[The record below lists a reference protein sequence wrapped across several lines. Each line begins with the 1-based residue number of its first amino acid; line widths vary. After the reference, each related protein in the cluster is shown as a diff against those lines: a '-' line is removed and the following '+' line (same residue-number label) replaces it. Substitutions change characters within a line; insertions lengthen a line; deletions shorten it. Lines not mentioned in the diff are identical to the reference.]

1 LTDIAYAFFG
11 DAPWSTPVLPSHLEG
26 RMSETGATAGRQNST
41 TQSPPRS
48 GAAENDT
55 NSPSVFERT
64 MKQLRG
70 NPLVV
75 VLVAA
80 AASIAIVAALFM
92 WASSPDY
99 RVLYS
104 NLSEAD
110 GGRIITE
117 LDTRGVPYQFS
128 QGGQALLVPSDQ
140 VHTLRLQ
147 LAEQGLPQGG
157 NLGLELMETQAFGI
171 SQFAE
176 QVNFQ
181 RGLEGELAR
190 SIESLGP
197 VERVRVH
204 LSMAKPS
211 VFIRDR
217 EPAKASVV
225 LTLLPGRVLGEG
237 QVSAIVHMV
246 SSSVPEL
253 AIEDVTVVD
262 QNGRLLTANSAQG
275 NDLDGTQL
283 AYITEVERSYQQ
295 RIENILSPIMGSD
308 NVRAQV
314 AAQID
319 FSRREQTSERYS
331 PNQAPNESAV
341 RSRQLSLSYDGE
353 DPLATGIPGALS
365 NTPPGVA
372 PSPINQPDAEEGDG
386 NDDAEPGALRNL
398 RQEDVVNYEVDRS
411 IEHVQHRLGQ
421 VQRLSAAVV
430 VNFRRVT
437 NEEGEVEQVALSAEE
452 IAQIE
457 RLVQQAMGFSELRGD
472 QVEVVNTPFA
482 ADDETRIETVWW
494 QHPDNIAMATTLG
507 RYLLV
512 AIAALLLYW
521 LILRPLIKRYTQ
533 PPVMAAAMP
542 GGTLSTRI
550 GDEEDEQES
559 ESDGD
564 EEDTYSSKPK
574 RRRKTSLY
582 EHNLNDLR
590 EMAQEDPR
598 MVAMIIRSWMNAND

>member
-1 LTDIAYAFFG
+1 
-11 DAPWSTPVLPSHLEG
+11 
-26 RMSETGATAGRQNST
+26 MSETGATAGRQNST
-41 TQSPPRS
+41 TQSPSRS

-386 NDDAEPGALRNL
+386 NEDAEPGALRNL

-482 ADDETRIETVWW
+482 ADDETRIEPVWW

>member
-1 LTDIAYAFFG
+1 
-11 DAPWSTPVLPSHLEG
+11 
-26 RMSETGATAGRQNST
+26 MSETGASAGRQNST
-41 TQSPPRS
+41 TQNAPRS
-48 GAAENDT
+48 
-55 NSPSVFERT
+55 NSTGSDANSKPALDRMLE
-64 MKQLRG
+64 QLRG
-70 NPLVV
+70 NPLVM
-75 VLVAA
+75 LLIAG
-80 AASIAIVAALFM
+80 AASIAVVAALFM

-104 NLSEAD
+104 NLNEAD
-110 GGRIITE
+110 GGRIIAE
-117 LDTRGVPYQFS
+117 LDSRGVPYQFS
-128 QGGQALLVPSDQ
+128 EGGQALLVPSDQ
-140 VHTLRLQ
+140 IHTLRLQ
-147 LAEQGLPQGG
+147 LAEQGLPRGG
-157 NLGLELMETQAFGI
+157 NLGLELMDTQAFGI

-204 LSMAKPS
+204 LSLAKPS

-225 LTLLPGRVLGEG
+225 LTLLPGRVLGDG

-253 AIEDVTVVD
+253 AAENVTVVD
-262 QNGRLLTANSAQG
+262 QNGRLLSADTTKG

-283 AYITEVERSYQQ
+283 EYIAEVERSYQR
-295 RIENILSPIMGSD
+295 RIEHILTPLLGST

-319 FSRREQTSERYS
+319 FSRREQTSERYG
-331 PNQAPNESAV
+331 PNQPPNEAAV
-341 RSRQLSLSYDGE
+341 RSRQLSLSLDGE
-353 DPLATGIPGALS
+353 DPMASGIPGALS
-365 NTPPGVA
+365 NTPPGTA
-372 PSPINQPDAEEGDG
+372 LSPINQPDGEEGDEE
-386 NDDAEPGALRNL
+386 DTPPDALRSL

-411 IEHVQHRLGQ
+411 VEHVQHRLGQ

-430 VNFRRVT
+430 VNYRNIV
-437 NEEGEVEQVALSAEE
+437 NADGEVERVALTDVE
-452 IAQIE
+452 IEQIE
-457 RLVQQAMGFSELRGD
+457 RLVQQAIGFSQIRGD
-472 QVEVVNTPFA
+472 QIEVVNSPFA
-482 ADDETRIETVWW
+482 DTREELAETVWW
-494 QHPDNIAMATTLG
+494 KDSDILAIASTLG
-507 RYLLV
+507 RYLMV
-512 AIAALLLYW
+512 ALAALLLYL

-533 PPVMAAAMP
+533 TPVVAPAAEP
-542 GGTLSTRI
+542 GRTLTTSVGGGEDDSEDEI
-550 GDEEDEQES
+550 ADEED
-559 ESDGD
+559 
-564 EEDTYSSKPK
+564 DTYGNKPK

-598 MVAMIIRSWMNAND
+598 MVAMIIRSWMNANE

>member
-1 LTDIAYAFFG
+1 
-11 DAPWSTPVLPSHLEG
+11 
-26 RMSETGATAGRQNST
+26 MSETGATAGRQNST
-41 TQSPPRS
+41 TQSPSRS

-128 QGGQALLVPSDQ
+128 QSGQALLVPSDQ

-372 PSPINQPDAEEGDG
+372 PSPLNQPDAEEGDG

-482 ADDETRIETVWW
+482 ADDETRIETEWW

>member
-1 LTDIAYAFFG
+1 
-11 DAPWSTPVLPSHLEG
+11 
-26 RMSETGATAGRQNST
+26 MSETGASAGRQNST
-41 TQSPPRS
+41 TQNAPRS
-48 GAAENDT
+48 
-55 NSPSVFERT
+55 NSTGSDANSKSAIDR
-64 MKQLRG
+64 MLKQLRG
-70 NPLVV
+70 NPLVM
-75 VLVAA
+75 LLIAG
-80 AASIAIVAALFM
+80 AASIAVVAALFM

-104 NLSEAD
+104 NLNEAD
-110 GGRIITE
+110 GGRIIAE
-117 LDTRGVPYQFS
+117 LDSRGVPYQFS
-128 QGGQALLVPSDQ
+128 EGGQALLVPSDQ
-140 VHTLRLQ
+140 IHTLRLQ
-147 LAEQGLPQGG
+147 LAEQGLPRGG
-157 NLGLELMETQAFGI
+157 NLGLELMDTQAFGI

-204 LSMAKPS
+204 LSLAKPS

-217 EPAKASVV
+217 EPAKASVI
-225 LTLLPGRVLGEG
+225 LTLLPGRVLGDG

-253 AIEDVTVVD
+253 AAENVTVVD
-262 QNGRLLTANSAQG
+262 QNGRLLSADTTKG

-283 AYITEVERSYQQ
+283 EYIAEVERSYQR
-295 RIENILSPIMGSD
+295 RIEHILTPLLGSA

-319 FSRREQTSERYS
+319 FSRREQTSERYG
-331 PNQAPNESAV
+331 PNQPPNEAAV
-341 RSRQLSLSYDGE
+341 RSRQLSLTLDGE
-353 DPLATGIPGALS
+353 DPMASGIPGALS
-365 NTPPGVA
+365 NTPPGTA
-372 PSPINQPDAEEGDG
+372 PSPINQPDGEEGNEEDTPP
-386 NDDAEPGALRNL
+386 DALRSL

-430 VNFRRVT
+430 VNYRNIV
-437 NEEGEVEQVALSAEE
+437 NEDGEVERVALTDVEVE
-452 IAQIE
+452 QIE
-457 RLVQQAMGFSELRGD
+457 RLVQQAIGFSQVRGD
-472 QVEVVNTPFA
+472 QIEVVNSPFA
-482 ADDETRIETVWW
+482 DTREEIAENIWW
-494 QHPDNIAMATTLG
+494 KDPDTLAIASTLG

-512 AIAALLLYW
+512 AIATLLLYL

-533 PPVMAAAMP
+533 TPVVAPAAEP
-542 GGTLSTRI
+542 GRTLTTSVGGEEDDNEDETV
-550 GDEEDEQES
+550 DEED
-559 ESDGD
+559 
-564 EEDTYSSKPK
+564 DTYGNKPK

-598 MVAMIIRSWMNAND
+598 MVAMIIRSWMNANE

>member
-1 LTDIAYAFFG
+1 
-11 DAPWSTPVLPSHLEG
+11 
-26 RMSETGATAGRQNST
+26 MSETGATAGRQNST

-48 GAAENDT
+48 GAAENE
-55 NSPSVFERT
+55 PSNPSAFERT

-80 AASIAIVAALFM
+80 AASIAVVAALFM

-197 VERVRVH
+197 VESVRVH

-275 NDLDGTQL
+275 GDLDGTQL

-331 PNQAPNESAV
+331 PNQTPNESAV

-386 NDDAEPGALRNL
+386 EGDGEAEPGALRNL

-411 IEHVQHRLGQ
+411 IEHIQHRLGQ

-430 VNFRRVT
+430 VNFRNVT

-482 ADDETRIETVWW
+482 GDDDTRVEPVWW
-494 QHPDNIAMATTLG
+494 QHPDNIAMAATLG

-542 GGTLSTRI
+542 GGTLNTSV
-550 GDEEDEQES
+550 GGEEDEQEGS
-559 ESDGD
+559 EGEGD
-564 EEDTYSSKPK
+564 EEDTYSNKPK

>member
-1 LTDIAYAFFG
+1 
-11 DAPWSTPVLPSHLEG
+11 
-26 RMSETGATAGRQNST
+26 MSETGATAGRQNST
-41 TQSPPRS
+41 TQAAPRS
-48 GAAENDT
+48 GNTSNVNKGNENT
-55 NSPSVFERT
+55 ASGSTFERAL
-64 MKQLRG
+64 KQMRG
-70 NPLVV
+70 SPLVA
-75 VLVAA
+75 LIIAG

-92 WASSPDY
+92 WASSPEY

-110 GGRIITE
+110 GGSIISE

-128 QGGQALLVPSDQ
+128 QSGQALLVPSNQ

-147 LAEQGLPQGG
+147 LAEQGLPRGG
-157 NLGLELMETQAFGI
+157 NLGLELMDSQAFGI

-176 QVNFQ
+176 QINYQ

-217 EPAKASVV
+217 EPAKASIV

-246 SSSVPEL
+246 SGSVSDL
-253 AIEDVTVVD
+253 AAEDVTVVNQD
-262 QNGRLLTANSAQG
+262 GRLLSAETNKG
-275 NDLDGTQL
+275 NDLDGSQL
-283 AYITEVERSYQQ
+283 EYIAEVERSYQQ
-295 RIENILSPIMGSD
+295 RIEHILTPILGRD

-319 FSRREQTSERYS
+319 FSRREQTSERYG
-331 PNQAPNESAV
+331 PNQPPNEAAV
-341 RSRQLSLSYDGE
+341 RSRQFSVAFDGE
-353 DPLATGIPGALS
+353 NPLATGVPGALS
-365 NTPPGVA
+365 NTPPGTMA
-372 PSPINQPDAEEGDG
+372 SPINQDEGETAQTDNGQQDTPEETM
-386 NDDAEPGALRNL
+386 RNL
-398 RQEDVVNYEVDRS
+398 RQDDVINYEVDRS

-421 VQRLSAAVV
+421 IERLSAAVV
-430 VNFRRVT
+430 VNYRAQM
-437 NEEGEVEQVALSAEE
+437 NDEGEWVDVALTDNEV
-452 IAQIE
+452 AQIE
-457 RLVQQAMGFSELRGD
+457 RLVRQAMGFSELRGD
-472 QVEVVNTPFA
+472 EVEVVNSPFA
-482 ADDETRIETVWW
+482 RSVEEIADVKWWEQPSILSLAATV
-494 QHPDNIAMATTLG
+494 G

-512 AIAALLLYW
+512 ALAVLLLYL

-533 PPVMAAAMP
+533 SPVMAPVMP
-542 GGTLSTRI
+542 GSTLTASVG
-550 GDEEDEQES
+550 GDDEIEEGEEASDET
-559 ESDGD
+559 D
-564 EEDTYSSKPK
+564 ETYGKPK

-598 MVAMIIRSWMNAND
+598 MVAMIIRSWMNNNE

>member
-1 LTDIAYAFFG
+1 
-11 DAPWSTPVLPSHLEG
+11 
-26 RMSETGATAGRQNST
+26 MSETGATAGRQNST

-48 GAAENDT
+48 GAAENE
-55 NSPSVFERT
+55 PSNPSAFERT

-80 AASIAIVAALFM
+80 AASIAVVAALFM

-197 VERVRVH
+197 VEGVRVH

-275 NDLDGTQL
+275 GDLDGTQL

-386 NDDAEPGALRNL
+386 EGDGEAEPGALRNL

-411 IEHVQHRLGQ
+411 IEHIQHRLGQ

-430 VNFRRVT
+430 VNFRNVT

-482 ADDETRIETVWW
+482 GDDDTRVEPVWW
-494 QHPDNIAMATTLG
+494 QHPDNIAMAATLG

-542 GGTLSTRI
+542 GGTLNTSV
-550 GDEEDEQES
+550 GGEEDEQEGS
-559 ESDGD
+559 EGEGD
-564 EEDTYSSKPK
+564 EDDTYSNKPK